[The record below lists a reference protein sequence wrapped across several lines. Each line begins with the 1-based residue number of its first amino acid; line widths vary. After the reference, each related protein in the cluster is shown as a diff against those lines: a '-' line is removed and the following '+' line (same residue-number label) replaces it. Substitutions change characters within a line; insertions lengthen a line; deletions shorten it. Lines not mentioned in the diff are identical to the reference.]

1 MDTLT
6 LPKTLTARDLD
17 FFHVFGFLRIPGL
30 ASESTM
36 RSLAGELDSE
46 LREAFGD
53 TMHPVNATSGR
64 DGFFVPVMTGRAP
77 TSLEVVDAFA
87 PLAETLLG
95 RPVLPS
101 YAEAS
106 VYFGPTP
113 WHLDSGSLVGSV
125 RFILY
130 LDPLEGPAGA
140 LLFLPGSHHPEYRMA
155 YQSLLDSLVVTDE
168 SSMVE
173 TMDQMPTHVLVS
185 RPGDL
190 LVLDERVW
198 HCSRAVRRRR
208 QWGMT
213 YVTAPRTPR
222 EAGLVRR
229 FFKAEFQ
236 PASVRGY
243 DGSRFPYYDSEW
255 LRSHGDCMRALD
267 ELGATAAAAASAR
280 E

>member
-1 MDTLT
+1 M
-6 LPKTLTARDLD
+6 LTARDLD
-17 FFHVFGFLRIPGL
+17 FFHVFGFLRIAEL
-30 ASESTM
+30 VSESTVHT
-36 RSLAGELDSE
+36 LAGELDSE
-46 LREAFGD
+46 LGAAFGD
-53 TMHPVNATSGR
+53 TTRPLGATSGR
-64 DGFFVPVMTGRAP
+64 DGFFAPVMTGRAP
-77 TSLEVVDAFA
+77 TSLQLVDTFA

-113 WHLDSGSLVGSV
+113 WHLDSGSLMDSV

-130 LDPLEGPAGA
+130 LDPLEGAGGA
-140 LLFLPGSHHPEYRMA
+140 LVFLPGSHHAGYRMA
-155 YQSLLDSLVVTDE
+155 FQSFLDSFVVMDE
-168 SSMVE
+168 SSVME
-173 TMDQMPTHVLVS
+173 TITRMPTHAVVS

-190 LVLDERVW
+190 IVLDERVW
-198 HCSRAVRRRR
+198 HCSMAAPRRR

-213 YVTAPRTPR
+213 YVAAPRTPR

-243 DGSRFPYYDSEW
+243 DGSRFPYYDAEW
-255 LRSHGDCMRALD
+255 LGAHADWTRELD

-280 E
+280 D